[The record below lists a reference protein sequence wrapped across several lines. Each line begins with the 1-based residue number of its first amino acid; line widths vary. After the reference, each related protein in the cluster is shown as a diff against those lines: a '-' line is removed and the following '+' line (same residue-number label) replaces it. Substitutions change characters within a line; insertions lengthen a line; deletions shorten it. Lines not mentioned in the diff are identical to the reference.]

1 LKTASPNPAANPSY
15 YFASQILSGRDG
27 LERGAGRRIR
37 SRGPSI
43 PAQEPDRAIER
54 LEEDGFYKKAIG
66 PTSWRASRISKRAEW
81 SRYLITVSEWEQREY
96 FSLQPILECCH
107 WCGNPWWDGNA
118 GAAQ

>member
-27 LERGAGRRIR
+27 LERGAERRIR

-66 PTSWRASRISKRAEW
+66 PTSWRASRRVEPVPDN
-81 SRYLITVSEWEQREY
+81 RV
-96 FSLQPILECCH
+96 
-107 WCGNPWWDGNA
+107 GV
-118 GAAQ
+118 GAAGVFLASAYFRMLPLVR